1 MMIDTFYECM
11 EDIPISEIVKENVI
25 VFIENQGCMN
35 TEGLYK
41 TLQNEFKLVLT

>member
-1 MMIDTFYECM
+1 MNVWKIFQYQM
-11 EDIPISEIVKENVI
+11 ENVI